1 MATIRR
7 AEVVWTGALPS
18 GSGVVSASSSR
29 AFTDLPITWASRT
42 ESADG
47 RTSPEE
53 LIAAAHA
60 SCFAMAF
67 SGGLGR
73 LGKPPERLEVSASVA
88 FDRVDGGWR
97 VASSALNVRGRVPGM
112 DAAEFQRAAEEAKET
127 CPVSQALK
135 GNVDLS
141 VEAVLEA

>member
-7 AEVVWTGALPS
+7 AEVVWTGDLPS

>member
-1 MATIRR
+1 
-7 AEVVWTGALPS
+7 
-18 GSGVVSASSSR
+18 
-29 AFTDLPITWASRT
+29 
-42 ESADG
+42 
-47 RTSPEE
+47 
-53 LIAAAHA
+53 
-60 SCFAMAF
+60 MAF